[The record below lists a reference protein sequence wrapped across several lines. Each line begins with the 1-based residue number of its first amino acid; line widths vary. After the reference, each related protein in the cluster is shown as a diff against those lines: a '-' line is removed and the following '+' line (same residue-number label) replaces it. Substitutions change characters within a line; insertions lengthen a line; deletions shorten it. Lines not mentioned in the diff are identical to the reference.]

1 MTKPRIQQIIWKA
14 GCAMKRM
21 SISLFQIGVLFI
33 TLCILLLAI
42 FWLPDTAASFAA
54 DAPEYAYLQYP
65 LLMAIYLTLVPFL
78 IAIIE
83 GLRLS
88 RRVALDDAF
97 SMKSVVHLKRIKLCA
112 FAISMLYLVGGLIL
126 NNLVEMAPGI
136 GLLGII
142 IMLASLMLGLISGIL
157 EELLRK
163 ALEIKEE
170 NDLTV

>member
-1 MTKPRIQQIIWKA
+1 
-14 GCAMKRM
+14 MKRM

-33 TLCILLLAI
+33 TLCIILLGI
-42 FWLPDTAASFAA
+42 FWLPDTAAYFAEI
-54 DAPEYAYLQYP
+54 APEWAYLKWP
-65 LLMAIYLTLVPFL
+65 LLLGIYVTLIPFF

-88 RRVALDDAF
+88 RRVALNDAF
-97 SMKSVVHLKRIKLCA
+97 SSKSVLHLKHIKCSA
-112 FAISMLYLVGGLIL
+112 FVISGLYLAGTIVLSRMVDIS
-126 NNLVEMAPGI
+126 PGI
-136 GLLGII
+136 GLLAII

>member
-1 MTKPRIQQIIWKA
+1 
-14 GCAMKRM
+14 MKRI

-33 TLCILLLAI
+33 TLCILLLCI
-42 FWLPDTAASFAA
+42 FWLPDTAAFFAE
-54 DAPEYAYLQYP
+54 DAPDYAYLRFP
-65 LLMAIYLTLVPFL
+65 LLIGIYLTVLPFL
-78 IAIIE
+78 IAIVE

-88 RRVALDDAF
+88 RRVALNDAF
-97 SMKSVVHLKRIKLCA
+97 STQSVNHLKTIK
-112 FAISMLYLVGGLIL
+112 FSSFIISLMYFVGFIVLTQ
-126 NNLVEMAPGI
+126 LVEMSPGI

-142 IMLASLMLGLISGIL
+142 IMLASLMIGLIAGIL

>member
-1 MTKPRIQQIIWKA
+1 
-14 GCAMKRM
+14 MKRM

-33 TLCILLLAI
+33 TLCILLLSV
-42 FWLPDTAASFAA
+42 FWLPDTAAYFAEE
-54 DAPEYAYLQYP
+54 APEWAYLKYP
-65 LLMAIYLTLVPFL
+65 LLAGIYVTLIPFL
-78 IAIIE
+78 FAIIE

-88 RRVALDDAF
+88 RRVALNDAF
-97 SMKSVVHLKRIKLCA
+97 SGKSVQHLKHIKYSA
-112 FAISMLYLVGGLIL
+112 FMISFLYLVGTVVLSRMIDIS
-126 NNLVEMAPGI
+126 PGI
-136 GLLGII
+136 GLLAVI

>member
-1 MTKPRIQQIIWKA
+1 
-14 GCAMKRM
+14 MKRI

-33 TLCILLLAI
+33 TLCILLLCI
-42 FWLPDTAASFAA
+42 FWLPDTAAFFAE
-54 DAPEYAYLQYP
+54 DAPDYAYLRFP
-65 LLMAIYLTLVPFL
+65 LLIGIYLTVLPFL
-78 IAIIE
+78 IAIVE

-88 RRVALDDAF
+88 RRVALNDAF
-97 SMKSVVHLKRIKLCA
+97 SKQSVNHLKTIK
-112 FAISMLYLVGGLIL
+112 FSSFIISLMYFVGFIVLTQ
-126 NNLVEMAPGI
+126 LVEMSPGI

-142 IMLASLMLGLISGIL
+142 IMLASLMIGLIAGIL

>member
-1 MTKPRIQQIIWKA
+1 
-14 GCAMKRM
+14 MKRM

-33 TLCILLLAI
+33 TLCILLLSI
-42 FWLPDTAASFAA
+42 FWLPDTAAYFAEE
-54 DAPEYAYLQYP
+54 APEWAYLKWP
-65 LLMAIYLTLVPFL
+65 LLAGIYVTLMPFL
-78 IAIIE
+78 FAIIE

-88 RRVALDDAF
+88 RRVALNDAF
-97 SMKSVVHLKRIKLCA
+97 SGKSVQHLKHIKYSA
-112 FAISMLYLVGGLIL
+112 FVISALYLVGTLIL
-126 NNLVEMAPGI
+126 SRMVDISPGI
-136 GLLGII
+136 GLLAII